1 MSKER
6 DYYFEK
12 YQDRKMKKWA
22 GFYLSEHTA
31 IIEQE
36 KKRQPAEKKVQ
47 MRWVEID
54 EVLAQAFQ
62 NQLEVMIQ
70 KEELDSEGNYGADIV
85 GKIQGY
91 DGLGIYVDG
100 YKIDYD
106 EIRHVQ
112 FYERKKRE

>member
-6 DYYFEK
+6 DYYFEQ

-31 IIEQE
+31 MIEQE
-36 KKRQPAEKKVQ
+36 QKKQPVKKKAQ
-47 MRWVEID
+47 MTWSEID

-62 NQLEVMIQ
+62 TQIEVTIQ
-70 KEELDSEGNYGADIV
+70 KEELDCEGNYGADIH
-85 GKIQGY
+85 GMIQGH
-91 DGLGIYVDG
+91 DELGIYVDG
-100 YKIDYD
+100 QKIGYD

-112 FYERKKRE
+112 LNRKNS

>member
-6 DYYFEK
+6 DYYFEQ

-36 KKRQPAEKKVQ
+36 KKRQPAEKKAQ
-47 MRWVEID
+47 MSWIEID
-54 EVLAQAFQ
+54 EVLAQAFH
-62 NQLEVMIQ
+62 NQLEVRIQ
-70 KEELDSEGNYGADIV
+70 KEELDCEGNYGEDIT
-85 GKIQGY
+85 GMIQGH
-91 DGLGIYVDG
+91 DELGIYVADQ
-100 YKIDYD
+100 KIGYD

-112 FYERKKRE
+112 LG